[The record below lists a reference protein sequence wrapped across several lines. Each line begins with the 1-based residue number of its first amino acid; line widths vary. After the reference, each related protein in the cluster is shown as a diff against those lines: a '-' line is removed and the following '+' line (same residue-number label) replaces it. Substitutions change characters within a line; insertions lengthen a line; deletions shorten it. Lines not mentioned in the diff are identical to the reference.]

1 MLPVIGNYDAVG
13 KETWLKRY
21 TEMSNYGEY
30 SSVLF
35 LGGDNV
41 EIGGLSLFSLLYSSI
56 IFTVCLGKVMF
67 PCYFLDLQSFG
78 LAMQDS
84 DPSFYYTK
92 T

>member
-41 EIGGLSLFSLLYSSI
+41 EIGIIRDKVQFSVWI
-56 IFTVCLGKVMF
+56 
-67 PCYFLDLQSFG
+67 
-78 LAMQDS
+78 
-84 DPSFYYTK
+84 
-92 T
+92 

>member
-35 LGGDNV
+35 LGGGEDNV
-41 EIGGLSLFSLLYSSI
+41 EIGIIRAKVQFSVWI
-56 IFTVCLGKVMF
+56 
-67 PCYFLDLQSFG
+67 
-78 LAMQDS
+78 
-84 DPSFYYTK
+84 
-92 T
+92 